1 MEHVECASCHEDI
14 EEARAYMHEK
24 VNKVLA
30 HHGRS
35 AEILIITKQDEGF
48 ADQSLSHLDRVMQWT
63 LGKLPGRSS

>member
-35 AEILIITKQDEGF
+35 AEILIITKQDETF
-48 ADQSLSHLDRVMQWT
+48 VDQSLSHLDRAMQWA
-63 LGKLPGRSS
+63 LSKLPGRAA